1 MEGEDMFNDC
11 ICFIGLIFGLSVIMA
26 YVYIDPGEFENR
38 LYYHLYCVLNGV
50 LVGALA
56 NAVYIAAVLLA
67 LFGSSLVR

>member
-1 MEGEDMFNDC
+1 MFNDC

-26 YVYIDPGEFENR
+26 YVYVDSGEFENGF
-38 LYYHLYCVLNGV
+38 YYHLYCVLNGV

-67 LFGSSLVR
+67 LFGSSLIR